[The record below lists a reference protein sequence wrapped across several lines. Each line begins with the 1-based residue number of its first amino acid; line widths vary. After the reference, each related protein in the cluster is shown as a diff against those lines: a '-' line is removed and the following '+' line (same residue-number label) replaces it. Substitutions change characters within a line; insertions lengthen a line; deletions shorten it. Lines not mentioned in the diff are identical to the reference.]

1 LGVVGA
7 STTEASEAVTF
18 DITVKDQ
25 DEKKKKGRG
34 CPGGALAYPK
44 ARRGGEE
51 AGDASWPPESEV
63 EDNGRREESA
73 K

>member
-18 DITVKDQ
+18 GITVKDQ
-25 DEKKKKGRG
+25 DEKKKKRRG